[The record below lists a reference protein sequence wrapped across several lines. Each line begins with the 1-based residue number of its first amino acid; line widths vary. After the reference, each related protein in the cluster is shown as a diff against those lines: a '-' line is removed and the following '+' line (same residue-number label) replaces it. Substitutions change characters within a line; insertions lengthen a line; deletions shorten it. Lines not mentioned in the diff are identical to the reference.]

1 MERSIS
7 DMKLDIVRWELEDAE
22 EVYEQ
27 EYKQLC
33 KEKPDRYG
41 DGPFKIK
48 KNSYKANFYKIIC
61 ESILDTLNQSDGMI
75 RNHWERTKAQKEKE
89 QTEYNP

>member
-7 DMKLDIVRWELEDAE
+7 DMKLDLVRWQLEDAE
-22 EVYEQ
+22 QVAEQ

-41 DGPFKIK
+41 EGPFKIK
-48 KNSYKANFYKIIC
+48 KNSYKANFYKVIC
-61 ESILDTLNQSDGMI
+61 ESILDTLGQSDGMI
-75 RNHWERTKAQKEKE
+75 RAYWERTKAEKEKE
-89 QTEYNP
+89 WAEYNP